1 MSSRSAV
8 ARSREGRASAAPKL
22 PTARTIALIAAAA
35 AVALLV
41 AMVTWGGLN
50 KLRQPRLALAA
61 VPANGFA
68 YAQAVLTGISSQIGD
83 TPGRLAKV
91 AISPAQRRAALESY
105 VREPFSSQGLAIAAL
120 GAEAGGKTARARQ
133 LMTAALQLSRRDSL
147 VNGWTV
153 LDASRRNDLDAAIV
167 ALNRSM
173 TTNPATTSI
182 YVPAMVGSL
191 AQDAS
196 VDVLARILA
205 RRPTWELAFWQA
217 AVLAPQ
223 TIANA
228 GKLRVRLGR
237 NSADDKEID
246 RAMLGTLAGRREFA
260 TATAL
265 YQARSGVRTPAG
277 SAIVRN
283 ANFGAVPVWPPFDWD
298 VMATGEYSGTVARDG
313 QGLTVEAL
321 PGSGG
326 LVARQLVAI
335 PPGAM
340 RLRAVLAH
348 PFERDANGLAIRLQC
363 ATTDAR
369 VFEADLTSASFSR
382 DFTAGDCRYHWL
394 DIVVRPGTT
403 ENREPLA
410 LRRVEIVPRAG

>member
-1 MSSRSAV
+1 MSSRPAV
-8 ARSREGRASAAPKL
+8 ARSREGRAAPAAKL

-50 KLRQPRLALAA
+50 KLRQPQLALAA
-61 VPANGFA
+61 APANGFA

-83 TPGRLAKV
+83 TPARLAKV
-91 AISPAQRRAALESY
+91 TLSPAQRQAALESY
-105 VREPFSSQGLAIAAL
+105 AREPFSSQGLAIAAL
-120 GAEAGGKTARARQ
+120 GAEADGKTARARQ
-133 LMTAALQLSRRDSL
+133 LMTAALQLSRRDTL

-173 TTNPATTSI
+173 TTNPATASI
-182 YVPAMVGSL
+182 YVPALVRSL

-205 RRPTWELAFWQA
+205 RRPTWDLAFWRA
-217 AVLAPQ
+217 AVVAPQ
-223 TIANA
+223 TIGNA
-228 GKLRVRLGR
+228 GKLRARLVR
-237 NSADDKEID
+237 NSPDDKEID
-246 RAMLGTLAGRREFA
+246 RVMLGVLALQREFA

-265 YQARSGVRTPAG
+265 YQARSGERSAAG

-283 ANFGAVPVWPPFDWD
+283 ADFGAAPVWPPFDWD
-298 VMATGEYSGTVARDG
+298 VMATGEYSGTLPRDG

-335 PPGAM
+335 PPGQM
-340 RLRAVLAH
+340 RLRAALAH
-348 PFERDANGLAIRLQC
+348 PFERDANGLAIRLLC

-369 VFEADLTSASFSR
+369 VFEADLTTASYSR
-382 DFTAGDCRYHWL
+382 DFAAGGCRYHWL

-410 LRRVEIVPRAG
+410 LRRVEIVPR

>member
-1 MSSRSAV
+1 MSSRPAV
-8 ARSREGRASAAPKL
+8 ARSREGRASTAPKL
-22 PTARTIALIAAAA
+22 PTARTIALIVAAVT
-35 AVALLV
+35 VALLV

-61 VPANGFA
+61 VPTNGFA

-83 TPGRLAKV
+83 TPARLAKV
-91 AISPAQRRAALESY
+91 TISPAQRQAALNSY
-105 VREPFSSQGLAIAAL
+105 SREPFSSQGLAIAAL
-120 GAEAGGKTARARQ
+120 SAEAEGKTARARQ
-133 LMTAALQLSRRDSL
+133 LMNAALELTRRDSL

-173 TTNPATTSI
+173 TTNPATASI
-182 YVPAMVGSL
+182 YVPAMVKSL

-205 RRPTWELAFWQA
+205 RRPTWDLAFWRA
-217 AVLAPQ
+217 AVVAPQ

-228 GKLRVRLGR
+228 GKLRVRLVR
-237 NSADDKEID
+237 TSADDKEID
-246 RAMLGTLAGRREFA
+246 LAMLGMLALQREFA

-265 YQARSGVRTPAG
+265 YQERSGVRSPAG

-283 ANFGAVPVWPPFDWD
+283 ADFGTAPVWPPFDWD
-298 VMATGEYSGTVARDG
+298 VMATGEYSGTLLRDG

-335 PPGAM
+335 PPGPM
-340 RLRAVLAH
+340 RLRALLAH
-348 PFERDANGLAIRLQC
+348 PFERDANGLAIRLLC
-363 ATTDAR
+363 ATTEAR
-369 VFEADLTSASFSR
+369 VFEADLMTATSTR
-382 DFTAGDCRYHWL
+382 DFTASGCRYYWL
-394 DIVVRPGTT
+394 DIVVRPGAT

-410 LRRVEIVPRAG
+410 LRRVEIVPR